1 MVPDAVYKFEII
13 CFKTNINYRAE
24 KKCRMNIHTLVKLN
38 APRCL
43 VVGGGIKNKALL
55 VRFFYYNAV
64 PINHNLQLNM
74 TMT

>member
-13 CFKTNINYRAE
+13 CFKTNLNYRAE

-43 VVGGGIKNKALL
+43 VVGGGGGGIKKKHCWLD
-55 VRFFYYNAV
+55 FFSN
-64 PINHNLQLNM
+64 
-74 TMT
+74 

>member
-13 CFKTNINYRAE
+13 CFKTNLNYRAE

-43 VVGGGIKNKALL
+43 VVGGGRGHKKKALL
-55 VRFFYYNAV
+55 VRFFFKL
-64 PINHNLQLNM
+64 I
-74 TMT
+74 